1 MEKICNMKKLFYLF
15 VLIAVLTSCGTAKS
29 VSYLHKPLAAEG
41 CSVSYSTSQNGGQL
55 MIVVTVKSDR
65 LVFDSTPTM
74 MLKNFKG
81 EVLKLEGYNLQS
93 RSETSGVFV
102 RNVVVPITELNAMAE
117 FPVDAK
123 DIGFFASG
131 IAKVRLSTVPIM
143 HERVFSKDAIGK
155 YLYNSLRKARTAAT
169 SF

>member
-1 MEKICNMKKLFYLF
+1 
-15 VLIAVLTSCGTAKS
+15 
-29 VSYLHKPLAAEG
+29 
-41 CSVSYSTSQNGGQL
+41 
-55 MIVVTVKSDR
+55 MIVVTVESDR
-65 LVFDSTPTM
+65 LVFDSKPTM

-102 RNVVVPITELNAMAE
+102 SNIVIPITELNAMAE

-143 HERVFSKDAIGK
+143 HEREFSKDAIGE

>member
-65 LVFDSTPTM
+65 LVFDSKPTM

-81 EVLKLEGYNLQS
+81 EVLKLEGISLQA
-93 RSETSGVFV
+93 RSETAGVLV
-102 RNVVVPITELNAMAE
+102 NNVVLPITELNVMAE
-117 FPVDAK
+117 FPVDVK

-143 HERVFSKDAIGK
+143 HEREFHKDAIGQH
-155 YLYNSLRKARTAAT
+155 LYNSLRKARIVA
-169 SF
+169 SDF

>member
-1 MEKICNMKKLFYLF
+1 MKKLFYLF

-65 LVFDSTPTM
+65 LVFDSKPTM

-102 RNVVVPITELNAMAE
+102 SNVVVPITELNAMAE

-143 HERVFSKDAIGK
+143 HERVFPKDAIGK